1 MIDDLIKRMRGIATP
16 GMEDVDEQTI
26 IEAATALAAAQ
37 VEIERLE
44 AENAGLRDFWMAWAH
59 KRLAIQHKHYLRD
72 AKLAIGGDMRALQ
85 NRVLLMEA
93 EPMPIVASAALST
106 KGAADAQDG
115 MGEG

>member
-1 MIDDLIKRMRGIATP
+1 MDELIKRLGIVARAEMSNYAERT
-16 GMEDVDEQTI
+16 VL
-26 IEAATALAAAQ
+26 EAATALAAAQ
-37 VEIERLE
+37 AEIERLE

-106 KGAADAQDG
+106 KGVADAQDG